1 MWYAVQG
8 RVPNDDEDALIVF
21 EAENRDEAVR
31 KFAAELWS
39 NQNIDDETVEE
50 FDARWGS
57 DGGVYVTSVVESN
70 TEIRYA

>member
-21 EAENRDEAVR
+21 EAENRDDAVR
-31 KFAAELWS
+31 KFAAEMWS
-39 NQNIDDETVEE
+39 NQSIDDETIEE
-50 FDARWGS
+50 FDERWGS
-57 DGGVYVTSVVESN
+57 DGGVYVTNVIESD